1 MAITRT
7 DFVTSSNKDLL
18 KKGTLRK
25 LHDDTVRQRASHYKT
40 MYNDLQTD
48 LMIVRDEQMAGF
60 YRTQEIAEGQNIP
73 IQAPIEGE
81 QKEYTQRQFASGFR
95 MTHKFKIFN
104 QYGLWKRWAK
114 QIGEIQVDTKDV
126 ELAVPYNSPT
136 STTLTCGKGFDSLAL
151 ASNTHLGMNP
161 NITSDNFNNYLN
173 VDLSFTGIQSAR
185 YYFKMA
191 KDQMGNWMGL
201 KGDTLYFEPTL
212 WWTAN
217 ELVGS
222 SKKPHEFSNTTNL
235 IPEMGLSLFEYP
247 RLTSTNKWGMLDK
260 GSQHFDMNCF
270 TARSPKMYF
279 KDAPDNTLDSIA
291 LTIQYFTYGWGNP
304 KCVLV
309 GK

>member
-1 MAITRT
+1 
-7 DFVTSSNKDLL
+7 
-18 KKGTLRK
+18 
-25 LHDDTVRQRASHYKT
+25 
-40 MYNDLQTD
+40 
-48 LMIVRDEQMAGF
+48 
-60 YRTQEIAEGQNIP
+60 
-73 IQAPIEGE
+73 
-81 QKEYTQRQFASGFR
+81 

-104 QYGLWKRWAK
+104 QYGLWKRWSK
-114 QIGEIQVDTKDV
+114 QIGDIQIDTKDI

-161 NITSDNFNNYLN
+161 NITSDNFDNYLN
-173 VDLSFTGIQSAR
+173 TDLSFTGIQSAR

-235 IPEMGLSLFEYP
+235 IPEMGLTLFEYP

-260 GSQHFDMNCF
+260 SSQHFDMNCF

-309 GK
+309 GR